1 VVVNG
6 TIHYSP
12 IGIRMT
18 AALRVSNPPPKPLI
32 IWDGD
37 CHFCRHWIERW
48 REQTG
53 DAVEYSPSQQVAPH
67 FPEIPAEEFQKAVIL
82 VLPDGEVHRG
92 AHAVLKALS
101 FAPRRGWLL
110 SWYRSVPGFAAVSDA
125 SYRFIA
131 SHRAF
136 FSAITRLLWGND
148 VSRPSY
154 VCTRRIF
161 LRGLGAIYLIAFISL
176 WVQIDGL
183 IGARGILP
191 ANHFFTAMRQAYGT
205 RAILALPSLCW
216 FNSSNAALHAFCA
229 AGVTASALLVIEW
242 APMLMLLVCFI
253 SYLSLTNAGQAFL
266 SFQWDILLLETGF
279 LAIFFA
285 PAQLTLA
292 RAGPPSRI
300 ALFLLKFLLF
310 KLMFMSGV
318 VKLTSGDDS
327 WWNLTALDYH
337 YWTQPL
343 PTVFAWFADKNPEW
357 LKKASVA
364 FCLFVE
370 IVVPFFLWSPRRVRL
385 IAAALLIVL
394 QLGIAFTG
402 NYCFF
407 NLLTILLALLLLDDR
422 VWQRHTVSPRPVRAN
437 IKYAAVVILILIL
450 PLNLWL
456 NYTAIKPKAE
466 WPRPLAAVARYTQP
480 FYIAN
485 GYGLFRVMTKER
497 PEIQVEGSSDGIG
510 WQPYVFKYKPGDV
523 MRAPRWNAPHQ
534 PRLDWQMWFAA
545 LGGARQEFWFQ
556 GFMLRLLQN
565 EPAVTHLLARNP
577 FPGAPP
583 RYVRA
588 LLFKYEFTSAD
599 ERRRTRAWWKR
610 REIGEFFPEVTLD
623 DFARQ

>member
-1 VVVNG
+1 
-6 TIHYSP
+6 
-12 IGIRMT
+12 M
-18 AALRVSNPPPKPLI
+18 

-48 REQTG
+48 REQTAG
-53 DAVEYSPSQQVAPH
+53 VVEYARSQEVAPQ
-67 FPEIPAEEFQKAVIL
+67 FPEIAAEEFQNAVIL
-82 VLPDGEVHRG
+82 VLPGGEVYRG
-92 AHAVLKALS
+92 AAAVFRSLS
-101 FAPRRGWLL
+101 FAPGRSWLL
-110 SWYRSVPGFAAVSDA
+110 SLYQNVPGFAGVSDA

-131 SHRAF
+131 QRRTF
-136 FSAITRLLWGND
+136 FSAVTRLLWGND

-154 VCTRRIF
+154 AFTRCIF

-183 IGARGILP
+183 VGERGILP
-191 ANHFFTAMRQAYGT
+191 ASHFFSAVRHAYGD

-216 FNSSNAALHAFCA
+216 WNSSDAALHGLCA
-229 AGVTASALLVIEW
+229 AGAAASLVLIIGF
-242 APMLMLLVCFI
+242 APVIMLLVCFV
-253 SYLSLTNAGQAFL
+253 SYLSLTVAGQAFL

-285 PAQLTLA
+285 PLRLTLA
-292 RAGPPSRI
+292 RAGPPSAV

-318 VKLTSGDDS
+318 VKLTSGDNC

-343 PTVFAWFADKNPEW
+343 PTIFAWFADKNPEW

-385 IAAALLIVL
+385 IAAALLIIL

-407 NLLTILLALLLLDDR
+407 NLLAILLCLLLLDDT
-422 VWQRHTVSPRPVRAN
+422 VWRRRPAPQGPLCRNVN
-437 IKYAAVVILILIL
+437 YAAIVVLILTL

-456 NYTAIKPKAE
+456 NYTAIKPDAE
-466 WPRPLAAVARYTQP
+466 WPRPLTAVARYLQP
-480 FYIAN
+480 FYVAN

-497 PEIQVEGSSDGIG
+497 PEVQVEGSADGID
-510 WQPYVFKYKPGDV
+510 WQPYVFKWKPGDV
-523 MRAPRWNAPHQ
+523 MRPPRWNAPHQ

-545 LGGARQEFWFQ
+545 LGGARQEAWFQ
-556 GFMLRLLQN
+556 SFMLRLLQN
-565 EPAVTHLLARNP
+565 ESAVTHLLARNP
-577 FPGAPP
+577 FAGSPP

-599 ERRRTRAWWKR
+599 ERRRTGAWWKR